1 MAKENKIGK
10 NIKKLRQAKDLSQ
23 DRLSKV
29 ADVSYNSII
38 KLETGGI
45 TNPTI
50 ETLQKIAK
58 ALGVSIE
65 NLLK

>member
-1 MAKENKIGK
+1 VGSTPTSGTS
-10 NIKKLRQAKDLSQ
+10 IKLSGV
-23 DRLSKV
+23 LPTEL
-29 ADVSYNSII
+29 ADVCYNSII

-58 ALGVSIE
+58 TLEVQVDD
-65 NLLK
+65 LLK

>member
-1 MAKENKIGK
+1 MVKNNNIGK
-10 NIKKLRQAKDLSQ
+10 NIKKLRQTMKLSQ

-29 ADVSYNSII
+29 ADVSCNSII

-58 ALGVSIE
+58 ALEVSVDDLI
-65 NLLK
+65 K